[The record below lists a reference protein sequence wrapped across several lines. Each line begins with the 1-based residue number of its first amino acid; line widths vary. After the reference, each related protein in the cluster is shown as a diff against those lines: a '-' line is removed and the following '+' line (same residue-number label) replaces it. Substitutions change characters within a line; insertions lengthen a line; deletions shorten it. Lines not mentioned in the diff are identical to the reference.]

1 MRRDKIYEDLKF
13 SNEYSV
19 DDWKALIKLN
29 LGKYFTSGTA
39 LEKNK
44 DLLKTEIIYYIRL
57 SEKPEYLRLFEWT
70 FDFYKECFNTNKELT
85 VKIFAESLNDIS
97 RTDSK
102 WMTNVLTQPDI
113 TTLSERDKITCYFK
127 VIDETLEGVFK
138 PRFMLLD
145 KLAKLKLNQTVVDN
159 SDYDFGNLI
168 RNFPSQF
175 KNDVNL
181 LLKDPIY
188 FVSTN
193 QWRNI
198 AAHKSYIIN
207 KDNIVVKYG
216 RGNTRSLTISIEA
229 FYKIIYWTQDIYRTV
244 RLAQVL
250 TYLNYMEEIVAELG
264 ERVNVDIRFE
274 SSLLHIVHNLQ
285 IVGFEFDSTEEQSE
299 VFCLNVKGKINHDVK
314 SSLIHASQCLD
325 QLSSAIFD
333 DEFVR
338 DNFQSTQICIV
349 DENQNKLGS
358 ATVPIEIAMKKVKG
372 EINLDEYLDKMVF
385 EIKAR

>member
-1 MRRDKIYEDLKF
+1 MKF

>member
-113 TTLSERDKITCYFK
+113 TTLSERDKITCHFK

-168 RNFPSQF
+168 RNFPCQF

-314 SSLIHASQCLD
+314 SSLIHASQCLG

>member
-175 KNDVNL
+175 KKDVNL